1 MNKKYQVNLLHP
13 LVVFLFFM
21 SFLFLFVSSSVHAD
35 LTNYPTEQ
43 EVKQYQKDNYQR
55 IKEEI
60 LNQGYSE
67 EQFKAMMNM
76 PYLQPEEDVSQF
88 YKDSQNSSRVKRST
102 NLQEAV
108 VNEAKKYLGRP
119 YGLDEPRELTCDRL
133 VLYAYKATN
142 IDVPRLTT
150 NQEKLG
156 VEVSLNNLQ
165 KGDLIFWRDNGVT
178 YHVAIY
184 VGDNQYIHAPDY
196 GQNVQI
202 NSINPYFKPSF
213 ARRILPTDN
222 GKEPNNNGQKTGE
235 QYIHR
240 LYNMNEGQHHY
251 TGALF
256 EEQSLKKVG
265 WSYEGVG
272 WVAPTTGSNVYRVYN
287 PNSGEHLYT
296 SSAFEKDSIVK
307 AGWKYEGVSWHSGG
321 KLPVY
326 RLFNPKATGKQE
338 SHHYTLNTYERD
350 NLVRSG
356 WKSDGVAWNALRY
369 AQN

>member
-1 MNKKYQVNLLHP
+1 
-13 LVVFLFFM
+13 M

-256 EEQSLKKVG
+256 E
-265 WSYEGVG
+265 
-272 WVAPTTGSNVYRVYN
+272 A
-287 PNSGEHLYT
+287 
-296 SSAFEKDSIVK
+296 
-307 AGWKYEGVSWHSGG
+307 
-321 KLPVY
+321 
-326 RLFNPKATGKQE
+326 
-338 SHHYTLNTYERD
+338 
-350 NLVRSG
+350 
-356 WKSDGVAWNALRY
+356 
-369 AQN
+369 

>member
-1 MNKKYQVNLLHP
+1 MSKNNQINKSLNL
-13 LVVFLFFM
+13 VSILFM
-21 SFLFLFVSSSVHAD
+21 MCFLFLSVSSKVFAD
-35 LTNYPTEQ
+35 LVNPTEQ
-43 EVKQYQKDNYQR
+43 EVKQYQKDNYQTIR
-55 IKEEI
+55 EEV
-60 LNQGYSE
+60 LKQGYSE
-67 EQFKAMMNM
+67 DQFNLMMNI
-76 PYLQPEEDVSQF
+76 PYFQPEDDTSKF
-88 YKDSQNSSRVKRST
+88 YEDSQNSLVVKRSV

-119 YGLDEPRELTCDRL
+119 YGLDEPRQLTCDRL
-133 VLYAYKATN
+133 VLYAYKAAN
-142 IDVPRLTT
+142 IDIPRVTT

-156 VEVSLNNLQ
+156 TEVSLNSLQ
-165 KGDLIFWRDNGVT
+165 KGDLIFWGNRGAT

-184 VGDNQYIHAPDY
+184 IGNNQYIHAPDF
-196 GQNVQI
+196 GDVVKI
-202 NSINPYFKPSF
+202 SSISPYFQPSF
-213 ARRILPTDN
+213 ARRILPADN
-222 GKEPNNNGQKTGE
+222 GKEPNNNSQKAGE

-240 LYNMNEGQHHY
+240 LYNIGAGQHHY
-251 TGALF
+251 TGVLF
-256 EEQSLKKVG
+256 EAQSLQKAG

-307 AGWKYEGVSWHSGG
+307 SGWNYEGVSWHSGG
-321 KLPVY
+321 NIPVY

-350 NLVRSG
+350 NLLRSG
-356 WKSDGVAWNALRY
+356 WKSDGVAWSALRY